1 MTVVHT
7 KTFLTFSLTVL
18 FVTASAM
25 SSDARPHSKRLN
37 PTRDKSVYGNSNYN
51 STPIQDNSCFHL
63 TGLPEMYAC
72 SSHGG

>member
-1 MTVVHT
+1 MTLVPP
-7 KTFLTFSLTVL
+7 KTILTFSFTVL

-37 PTRDKSVYGNSNYN
+37 PTQDESVYDNSNYN
-51 STPIQDNSCFHL
+51 STPIQDNSCFRSS
-63 TGLPEMYAC
+63 GLPEMYAC

>member
-1 MTVVHT
+1 MTLVRT
-7 KTFLTFSLTVL
+7 RTILTFSFTVL

-25 SSDARPHSKRLN
+25 SSDARPHAKRLN
-37 PTRDKSVYGNSNYN
+37 PTQPKSVYDYSNYN
-51 STPIQDNSCFHL
+51 SSPIQDNSCFHS